1 MIRLCCTVSRQ
12 DDPRPT
18 TQENTHMDD
27 IYNKEYFLDLLALA
41 EKNEAKARDMGRV
54 DLAEAI
60 ALYVLDLA
68 KNAKAAT

>member
-1 MIRLCCTVSRQ
+1 
-12 DDPRPT
+12 
-18 TQENTHMDD
+18 MDD

-60 ALYVLDLA
+60 AVYVLDLA
-68 KNAKAAT
+68 KNAKAAA